1 MADEAPVRHTPDL
14 AALAAGLAW
23 GVAQPDASGAALALT
38 GAALAPWTLTGAPL
52 ADSGRGLLV
61 GLVWYGL
68 ADRWVGPAL
77 AHYGVTHA
85 AAAGAALTL
94 VHAALLVPWW
104 LLASLLVRRGVAAGA
119 ALALAGAAWTE
130 PMLALH
136 PIPAAPALM
145 LAGVPALLGAAALG
159 GVSAGTASLMAAGA
173 ALRVGVLY
181 TTSWHLAS
189 ARPAERSV
197 PGPPPDRGASQVP
210 PPQRSVSRGGAPTTP
225 LRDRW
230 ALPDSLL
237 LSLTLSL
244 SVAGAAIARGRATD
258 GEPLPIGVVQPD
270 TGAFDGRRGSTAE
283 DRAARLAG
291 HALAMPE
298 ARFVLTPEA
307 AWPHRVGDAP
317 VQIDALRG
325 ARVLL
330 GAWTGR
336 QQVLLDL
343 DDGEE
348 VGRYAKVLPAPAS
361 ERAVG
366 PWGKD
371 EVQPG
376 TGPTLLGPFAA
387 LLCYE
392 DASPAL
398 LRSAL
403 ALDPGAL
410 VLAANDVWTGGG
422 VGWHRAQATLVA
434 VSSGRWV
441 VRAATSGPSAV
452 LRPDGTAAWSAPAR
466 DGDRA
471 SLPGEHAVVEV
482 RIRHGRWT
490 GAGLSPYVAAAAALA
505 ALVRISWTRSSASA

>member
-1 MADEAPVRHTPDL
+1 VADEAPVRPTPDL

-23 GVAQPDASGAALALT
+23 GVAQPDASGAALALI
-38 GAALAPWTLTGAPL
+38 GAAFAPWTLTGAPL

-77 AHYGVTHA
+77 AHYGVDHA

-104 LLASLLVRRGVAAGA
+104 LLASLLVRRGLGAGA

-145 LAGVPALLGAAALG
+145 LAGVPALLGATALG

-173 ALRVGVLY
+173 GLHAAIG
-181 TTSWHLAS
+181 HLA
-189 ARPAERSV
+189 AI
-197 PGPPPDRGASQVP
+197 GPPDRAPSHVPQEPRTGATGGP
-210 PPQRSVSRGGAPTTP
+210 GAPGGPRGGARPG
-225 LRDRW
+225 
-230 ALPDSLL
+230 ASLLDGPL
-237 LSLTLSL
+237 LSLMLALS
-244 SVAGAAIARGRATD
+244 AGCAAIAAGRATD
-258 GEPLPIGVVQPD
+258 GEPLRVGVVQPD

-291 HALAMPE
+291 HARAMPE

-307 AWPHRVGDAP
+307 AWPHRVGEGP
-317 VQIDALRG
+317 VHLDALRG

-343 DDGEE
+343 DDGAE

-366 PWGKD
+366 PWGRD

-376 TGPTLLGPFAA
+376 VGPALLGPFAA

-452 LRPDGTAAWSAPAR
+452 LRPDGAAAWSAPAR
-466 DGDRA
+466 DGDVT
-471 SLPGEHAVVEV
+471 SLPGEHAVVDV